1 MTTFERALYDD
12 SDPLYAPLT
21 NWTNG
26 RCYWRPSAAYR
37 KLGITGSVRLPGH
50 EGDGR
55 DLERAAE
62 ARHLT
67 REMLGK
73 LNATPEAPVGTW
85 AWAIHR
91 YRTDPYSPYQEVKAN
106 TRRTYDEDC
115 AYWSGAIP
123 NLRLA
128 QTTYAKLRE
137 LQAVMQDKGR
147 SLHFIAQK
155 ANTLRRI
162 ANYVGAA
169 HGDKDAREVAAV
181 MAQLTFRK
189 GPKRTIAPTGAQ
201 ILAVAAEADR
211 RGLHRFATG
220 LLTMWAFALRGVDV
234 FGQWLEDEGE
244 GGIRRPIHGKKGASE
259 RWADGL
265 TADMFEPDAAAFAK
279 TISKT
284 ARSLPEPVRYDLEAV
299 PALRARYAQHL
310 AERATGPV
318 IFSEREGLPY
328 TRSGRSGMFRKLA
341 RAAGLPAGIALMDTR
356 AGALTD
362 GSLRGLDM
370 EALRQAAGHSDA
382 RMTARY
388 TRGREENIVRFAKR
402 SEG

>member
-1 MTTFERALYDD
+1 MTGFDRALYDD
-12 SDPLYAPLT
+12 SDPLYSPLT
-21 NWTNG
+21 NWTG
-26 RCYWRPSAAYR
+26 DRAYWKPSAAYR
-37 KLGITGSVRLPGH
+37 KLGVTERIRLPGVK
-50 EGDGR
+50 GDGR

-62 ARHLT
+62 ARRLT

-106 TRRTYDEDC
+106 TRRMYDEDC
-115 AYWSGAIP
+115 AYWAKAIP
-123 NLRLA
+123 NVRLA
-128 QTTYAKLRE
+128 QTTYAVLRE
-137 LQAVMQDKGR
+137 LQSGMAAKGR
-147 SLHFIAQK
+147 SLHFIAQHM
-155 ANTLRRI
+155 NTLRRV

-169 HGDKDAREVAAV
+169 HGNKDAREVAAV
-181 MAQLTFRK
+181 MGQMTFRK
-189 GPKRTIAPTGAQ
+189 GAKRQVAPTGPQ

-211 RGLHRFATG
+211 RGLHRLATG

-234 FGQWLEDEGE
+234 FGQWLEDAGE
-244 GGIRRPIHGKKGASE
+244 GGIRRPLHGKKGASE

-265 TADMFEPDAAAFAK
+265 TADMFEPDAAAFCK

-284 ARSLPEPVRYDLEAV
+284 ARSLPEPVRFDLAVV

-310 AERATGPV
+310 AERPTGPV

-328 TRSGRSGMFRKLA
+328 TRNGRSAMFRTLA
-341 RAAGLPAGIALMDTR
+341 RAVGIPEGVALMDIR

-362 GSLRGLDM
+362 GSLRGIEM

-388 TRGREENIVRFAKR
+388 TRGREENIVKFAKR